1 MPCHAATSKSK
12 PASQASSDSASP
24 IPSRVLR
31 TPGLVS
37 LDGRTLE
44 GGGQLVRLALTFSA
58 LLSIPLHVHHIRGNR
73 ASRKAVGGLKSS
85 HLAALEVLARECG
98 AEVYGGTV
106 GSNEVVFLP
115 RRGSGSEEREEGV
128 KKVLVELSTPGSV
141 WLVWQAVFP
150 FLIFRSTNGKAG
162 ISGPPK
168 TKPENGEKD
177 SAPEED
183 VVELTLRGG
192 TNVTMSMSA
201 EYVTQVFLHV
211 AAKLGFPPCNIEV
224 KKRGWTHGHME
235 IGDVVVRIML
245 LKPGQCLRGFHV
257 DGQGHVVKVAVSVLA
272 GSEVLDVL
280 VAASELEIRAHFP
293 GVEVEVVVKEDSRDP
308 RRMYLLLVA
317 HTSTG
322 WRLGRDWLFDG
333 KIKVGNAKVIG
344 EVAERM
350 AQKVSKELADEIAS
364 GACVDEFMQDQLVVF
379 QALAEGKS
387 FVDAGLG
394 EVGEESSLHT
404 KTVRW
409 VVEEMLGGR
418 VKINGSSIQGIGLR
432 AGEDFETS
440 PDSALKTNGL
450 VKGKL

>member
-1 MPCHAATSKSK
+1 MPRHAATSKSK
-12 PASQASSDSASP
+12 PSSPASSDAASP

-44 GGGQLVRLALTFSA
+44 GGGQLLRLALTFSA
-58 LLSIPLHVHHIRGNR
+58 LLSVPLYVHHIRGNR
-73 ASRKAVGGLKSS
+73 ASRNAVGGLKSS

-106 GSNEVVFLP
+106 GSGEVVFLP
-115 RRGSGSEEREEGV
+115 RRGSGSAAVREEGV

-150 FLIFRSTNGKAG
+150 FLIFRSTTGTAG
-162 ISGPPK
+162 MSEPPK
-168 TKPENGEKD
+168 TEPENGEKD
-177 SAPEED
+177 SSPEDD

-192 TNVTMSMSA
+192 TNVSMSMSA
-201 EYVTQVFLHV
+201 EYVTQVFLPV
-211 AAKLGFPPCNIEV
+211 VAKLGLPPCNIDV
-224 KKRGWTHGHME
+224 TKRGWTHGRME
-235 IGDVVVRIML
+235 IGDAVVRITP
-245 LKPGQCLRGFHV
+245 LKPGQGLRGFRV

-272 GSEVLDVL
+272 GPEGLDGL
-280 VAASELEIRAHFP
+280 VAASEREIRAHFP

-333 KIKVGNAKVIG
+333 KIKVGNANVVA

-350 AQKVSKELADEIAS
+350 AQKVSKDLADEIAS

-379 QALAEGKS
+379 QALADGKS
-387 FVDAGLG
+387 CVDAGLG
-394 EVGEESSLHT
+394 EAGEESSLHT

-409 VVEEMLGGR
+409 VAEEMLGGR

-440 PDSALKTNGL
+440 PASGVED
-450 VKGKL
+450 